1 MSAPDDST
9 TRSPAEAATA
19 LLGAVTQRA
28 LSTAGR
34 LTLRGVAT
42 GLDLI
47 GQANSVRQRVR
58 RTGETVVQIA
68 SITPLGRLLPE
79 PRYDD
84 DAALEGQRI
93 AHPPTQPPAARPAR
107 PGALPVSDFDTA
119 SLPSLRGRLRSLSV
133 ADLRVLRAHEQT
145 HGRRVPVL
153 TMLDN
158 RIAKLTSPS

>member
-58 RTGETVVQIA
+58 RTG
-68 SITPLGRLLPE
+68 GRLLPE

-107 PGALPVSDFDTA
+107 PVALPVSDFDTA

>member
-107 PGALPVSDFDTA
+107 PVA
-119 SLPSLRGRLRSLSV
+119 LPSLRGRLRSLSV